1 MSELSCSDRIL
12 SWEEHWKLRS
22 APVMK
27 LVNIVDLKSTAERL
41 VGSNPTG
48 GMLKNR
54 MGSNPITR
62 IVNKATKEAVT

>member
-1 MSELSCSDRIL
+1 
-12 SWEEHWKLRS
+12 
-22 APVMK
+22 MK